1 MKRDF
6 GLRIA
11 DLEIGIWDLEIGNWK
26 LEFGI
31 WKNLETGI
39 WNLEIRNWNW
49 EIGIWSSDFAKVV
62 EYGTGMMYQDLNNTL
77 VNIFRLGRVVYPRPV
92 GLHTRRWYCTSVKRI
107 SFMQSTRRV

>member
-11 DLEIGIWDLEIGNWK
+11 DLEIGIWDLEKFGN
-26 LEFGI
+26 
-31 WKNLETGI
+31 